1 MNDPVFT
8 SEKSL
13 PKSSQLNVNDESHIE
28 NIIPGGKYSRA
39 FGIIT
44 IVLFIGIL
52 LSFLVNFGVSA
63 YLGTEELVD
72 AYFDGENH
80 QNIFLPVFSDT
91 FYLSKEVQNNIIK
104 IDYSLFGRLPT
115 SDVILGQDEFLFPA
129 FDSQSDYIYAADY
142 LGEYKPKG
150 SELDSYYNGIN
161 ELTKAYKKYGAEV
174 FFIVI
179 PNSQT
184 VYSEKMPEYMGE
196 ISNDTR
202 LKSTTRY
209 LSKRGIT
216 NYLDLTD
223 ALIAAKS
230 QGELYNNTE
239 DSLNSRGA
247 YYAYLAVLELLPDD
261 VRAEISA
268 VELNDADFVKH
279 TTDGKELARLASLED
294 KIKNRTVSLSTDF
307 VQKYEILL
315 KFDNYEMS
323 SPKMLYKNDLPS
335 YPRVL
340 MQFLSDWDR
349 IIMTDYFSNT
359 FGTTIYS
366 FSQSPTKEILNKD
379 PAYVFYF
386 IHEKDL
392 PLLSDG
398 SLMPKP

>member
-8 SEKSL
+8 PEETLSEPSL
-13 PKSSQLNVNDESHIE
+13 LNVTNEAHIE

-39 FGIIT
+39 LGVIT

-63 YLGTEELVD
+63 YFGSEELVES
-72 AYFDGENH
+72 YFDMEEH
-80 QNIFLPVFSDT
+80 PNIFLSDFSNT
-91 FYLSKEVQNNIIK
+91 FYLSKKVQSNIIK
-104 IDYSLFGRLPT
+104 IDYYLFGRLPT
-115 SDVILGQDEFLFPA
+115 SDVILGEDEFLFPA
-129 FDSQSDYIYAADY
+129 FDKKSRYSYAADY

-150 SELDSYYNGIN
+150 SELDFYYNGIL
-161 ELTKAYKKYGAEV
+161 ELTKEYKKAGTEI

-184 VYSEKMPEYMGE
+184 VYSEKMPDYMGE

-209 LSKRGIT
+209 LKKRGIT

-223 ALIAAKS
+223 TLIAAKES
-230 QGELYNNTE
+230 GELYNNTE

-247 YYAYLAVLELLPDD
+247 YYAYLAALDMLPEE
-261 VRAEISA
+261 VRAELPV
-268 VELNDADFVKH
+268 VELKDADLVKH
-279 TTDGKELARLASLED
+279 TTDGKVLARLASLED
-294 KIKNRTVSLSTDF
+294 KIKNRTVSLSSDF

-315 KFDNYEMS
+315 KFDDYEMS
-323 SPKMLYKNDLPS
+323 SPKMLYKNELPS

-340 MQFLSDWDR
+340 LQYSSDWDR

-366 FSQSPTKEILNKD
+366 TSASPTKEVLNKD
-379 PAYVFYF
+379 PAYVFCF

-392 PLLSDG
+392 VMLANG
-398 SLMPKP
+398 SLIPRK

>member
-1 MNDPVFT
+1 MNDPVFAPEENVCKT
-8 SEKSL
+8 S
-13 PKSSQLNVNDESHIE
+13 PLNVGDEAHIE
-28 NIIPGGKYSRA
+28 NIIPGGKHSRA

-72 AYFDGENH
+72 SYFDGENH
-80 QNIFLPVFSDT
+80 PNIFLSAFSDT
-91 FYLSKEVQNNIIK
+91 FYLSKEVQNNVIM
-104 IDYSLFGRLPT
+104 IDYYLFGRLPT
-115 SDVILGQDEFLFPA
+115 SDVILGEDEFLFPA
-129 FDSQSDYIYAADY
+129 FDSKSEYSYAADY

-161 ELTKAYKKYGAEV
+161 ELTKAYRKYGAEV

-209 LSKRGIT
+209 LDKRGIT

-223 ALIAAKS
+223 ALIAAKD

-247 YYAYLAVLELLPDD
+247 YFAYLAVLELLPEE

-268 VELNDADFVKH
+268 VELNDGDFVKH
-279 TTDGKELARLASLED
+279 TTAGKELARLASLD
-294 KIKNRTVSLSTDF
+294 DRIKNRTVSLSTDF

-335 YPRVL
+335 HPRVL
-340 MQFLSDWDR
+340 LQYSSDWDR

-379 PAYVFYF
+379 PAYVFCF

-392 PLLSDG
+392 PILGDG
-398 SLMPKP
+398 SLMPRE